1 MGAKV
6 NILTVVLVF
15 FLLTGTMSIAGAD
28 APEQQVF
35 QDDVGEQQLLLDA
48 EDAREGGTTFVTMA
62 AQSQNLAGYEAQ
74 ISFDP
79 SVVQFENASGED
91 MSDPVTNYDN
101 DEGWVY
107 LTSAEAEGHEDPTLA
122 QLEFSVV
129 GAAGDATELEFEQSE
144 TLVND
149 EEPVVY
155 EATTE
160 TLSTQG
166 DRIDVAEA
174 GTAAGA
180 DGDGGDDGTEG
191 TDDGTGDG
199 EATDGE
205 SGGESNPDEGMSTV
219 TIALLT
225 FAAGAV
231 LMGALMGAFI
241 YGMRRGK
248 QQTVEHDE

>member
-6 NILTVVLVF
+6 NILTVLFVFLLLPGLVF
-15 FLLTGTMSIAGAD
+15 IAGAD

-35 QDDVGEQQLLLDA
+35 QEDVGEQQLLLDA
-48 EDAREGGTTFVTMA
+48 EDGPEEGSAFVTMA

-79 SVVQFENASGED
+79 SVVQFENATGED
-91 MSDPVTNYDN
+91 MGDPVTNYDN

-107 LTSAEAEGHEDPTLA
+107 LTSAEAEGQEDPTLA

-129 GAAGDATELEFEQSE
+129 GAAGDTTELEFDQSE

-149 EEPVVY
+149 DEPVVY

-160 TLSTQG
+160 SLSTQG

-180 DGDGGDDGTEG
+180 DGDQNGDGTEG
-191 TDDGTGDG
+191 GGS
-199 EATDGE
+199 EATNGE
-205 SGGESNPDEGMSTV
+205 SGGESNPDEGMSTL

-225 FAAGAV
+225 FAAGAI
-231 LMGALMGAFI
+231 LMGALMGAFM

-248 QQTVEHDE
+248 QQPVEHDE